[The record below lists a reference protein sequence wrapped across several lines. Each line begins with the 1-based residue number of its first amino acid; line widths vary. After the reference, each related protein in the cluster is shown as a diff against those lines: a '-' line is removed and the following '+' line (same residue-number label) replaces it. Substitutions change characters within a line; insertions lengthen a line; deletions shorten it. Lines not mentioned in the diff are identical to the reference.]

1 MGALS
6 MSVKSFLR
14 RLSRLLFVTNPAAFW
29 LLLREGKEM
38 AISYLYQVW
47 TIYLWRKFLYMRE
60 DVPCLLPEGTV
71 SEMFPDVDLT
81 QVTLLFPLPRPGG
94 VQTHELALLVAI
106 VRTLQ
111 PKRLVEIGTAEGRTT
126 INLALH
132 SPPDAEIITLDLPP
146 DAPGS
151 SPESGADYRQMGI
164 PEPGVLFRNHPL
176 AAKIRL
182 LLADSTKFDW
192 SPYERSVDFVFIDGA
207 HDYESVRKDTENALR
222 IVREGGIILWHDYSI
237 FKGVTLCLNEL
248 RQRLPVVW
256 IQGTTLACYRFVK

>member
-1 MGALS
+1 

-14 RLSRLLFVTNPAAFW
+14 RLSRLLFVTNPAGFW

-47 TIYLWRKFLYMRE
+47 TIYLWRKSLCMRGV
-60 DVPCLLPEGTV
+60 VPCLLPEGTV

-94 VQTHELALLVAI
+94 VQMHELALLVAI

-132 SPPDAEIITLDLPP
+132 SPPMRKSSLWTCLPMRL
-146 DAPGS
+146 
-151 SPESGADYRQMGI
+151 E
-164 PEPGVLFRNHPL
+164 VLQKVAL
-176 AAKIRL
+176 TIAKWVSLSREFFSATIR
-182 LLADSTKFDW
+182 W
-192 SPYERSVDFVFIDGA
+192 
-207 HDYESVRKDTENALR
+207 
-222 IVREGGIILWHDYSI
+222 
-237 FKGVTLCLNEL
+237 
-248 RQRLPVVW
+248 LP
-256 IQGTTLACYRFVK
+256 RFVWC